1 MTAADAKLDTAGPLW
16 RAARAVKRLVR
27 PAPVVVYVEKPRPP
41 FTLRQGSVQPNEA
54 DLLRKLV
61 ERANGFP
68 GPMIEIGA
76 LFGMTTV
83 KMARWKAP
91 GKPLVAVDNF
101 AWNPLG
107 LTPAEH
113 QELTRAVLAYL
124 IDTGEVS
131 ITVSGK
137 NEFYDAYTGPTPA
150 LVFLDAIHDYEETK
164 RDIDWALRC
173 GAKVI
178 CGHDYS
184 AEFPG
189 VQQAVDEAGGPAE
202 LAGTLWAL
210 KDRGL

>member
-1 MTAADAKLDTAGPLW
+1 MTPGNHPPDAAGPLW
-16 RAARAVKRLVR
+16 RAARAVKRLILPPPTVER
-27 PAPVVVYVEKPRPP
+27 VEKPRPP
-41 FTLRQGSVQPNEA
+41 FDLRKGSVQPHEA

-61 ERANGFP
+61 ERANGFD
-68 GPMIEIGA
+68 GPVIEIGA

-83 KMARWKAP
+83 KLARWKTP

-113 QELTRAVLAYL
+113 RELTTAVLAYL

-131 ITVSGK
+131 ITISGK
-137 NEFYDAYTGPTPA
+137 NEFYDAYTGPPPA
-150 LVFLDAIHDYEETK
+150 LVFLDAIHDYAETK
-164 RDIDWALRC
+164 RDIDWALRV

-178 CGHDYS
+178 CGHDYA

-189 VQQAVDEAGGPAE
+189 VRQAVDEAGGPAE
-202 LAGTLWAL
+202 LAGSLWAL
-210 KDRGL
+210 KARG